1 MWDILPSSTKIIWVP
16 LLLKIFGS
24 KKYLLSAVAGCLPPT
39 TWPHWLLP
47 AYQPQQ
53 TAVMTASDVTA
64 QPASLCLP
72 QLIMQTIPAIRLTM
86 FNIQYNM
93 IYCTYNVGCRIYCS
107 EVRSE
112 TTEENRISNKV
123 TFFHLILLYL
133 KWEGRSELVGQIFS
147 SEPGR
152 AGEEGGGRREVFY
165 SRPWCIALYS
175 AVLYTALYMM
185 YWTDRDIS
193 HPHRHNSPRPP
204 PTRILLLDIRYHSL
218 ISATKHSTGVQPL
231 PVSHII
237 YHNSNFA
244 WLCRLTPWIQSSIQ
258 NHHYWNKKYYIM
270 TWKCHL

>member
-107 EVRSE
+107 EVRQQKR
-112 TTEENRISNKV
+112 TESPIM
-123 TFFHLILLYL
+123 LL
-133 KWEGRSELVGQIFS
+133 FS
-147 SEPGR
+147 SYFVLFKIFPSGR
-152 AGEEGGGRREVFY
+152 EDLSWWVRYLAVSQGGLGRREEGGGRSSIVGHD
-165 SRPWCIALYS
+165 
-175 AVLYTALYMM
+175 VLPCTALYCTLHCT
-185 YWTDRDIS
+185 WCIELTG
-193 HPHRHNSPRPP
+193 
-204 PTRILLLDIRYHSL
+204 TSL
-218 ISATKHSTGVQPL
+218 ILTATTVLGRRQLEYYYWISDIIHWYQQLNIVQGY
-231 PVSHII
+231 SHFLS
-237 YHNSNFA
+237 H
-244 WLCRLTPWIQSSIQ
+244 TSSIIILILHDCVVSRHEY
-258 NHHYWNKKYYIM
+258 NHQYRIIIIGIRN
-270 TWKCHL
+270 TT

>member
-152 AGEEGGGRREVFY
+152 AGEEGGGRSSIVGHD
-165 SRPWCIALYS
+165 
-175 AVLYTALYMM
+175 VLPCTALYCTLHCT
-185 YWTDRDIS
+185 WCIELTG
-193 HPHRHNSPRPP
+193 
-204 PTRILLLDIRYHSL
+204 TSL
-218 ISATKHSTGVQPL
+218 ILTATTVLGRRQLEYYYWISDIIHWYQQLNIVQGY
-231 PVSHII
+231 SHFLS
-237 YHNSNFA
+237 H
-244 WLCRLTPWIQSSIQ
+244 TSSIIILILHDCVVSRHEY
-258 NHHYWNKKYYIM
+258 NHQYRIIIIGIRN
-270 TWKCHL
+270 TT